1 MVTPIN
7 SLELGL
13 PPGNFPLQTGT
24 LGGRRV
30 KPNHTTTV
38 FHVQS
43 EEINHQ
49 IGPPFIILKSVTF
62 LPHFAVRETLSTK
75 LLHDACKRYG
85 WPIADPETE
94 YNRACEFY

>member
-30 KPNHTTTV
+30 KPNHTLTV
-38 FHVQS
+38 FRLKDV
-43 EEINHQ
+43 EINQQ
-49 IGPPFIILKSVTF
+49 IHLRSTILKSVTY
-62 LPHFAVRETLSTK
+62 LPHMAPTANLQFGK
-75 LLHDACKRYG
+75 LADASQTAHIRK
-85 WPIADPETE
+85 ADAT
-94 YNRACEFY
+94 